1 MKHFSS
7 LIVSALVLGSSPAW
21 AQYPTALPAVV
32 VTNGNSATLQ
42 NAPSSIN
49 NRYYPSVEVQR
60 GGEVVLIERQNIRNL
75 TVRSGG
81 TLRFAV
87 AGAAVAPPL
96 AGATAP
102 PVITIEPGATVEV
115 IIQPGN
121 GLPFAQGYTT
131 IGGTAVA
138 ALPYSLAISPDAYY
152 TYDNYDYNT
161 STGSTNEAPA
171 PTTLNGGLLTV
182 ANGIAL
188 PATVARFKGSG
199 FQVKTDLAVSQEL
212 SGSVSTAAGTKVTL
226 LSSAS
231 GTALL
236 IGSSFQGT
244 LAVQRYID
252 GSRNAGPGY
261 RHVASPLHFQG
272 RVSDFTTANFTPT
285 VNPDYNTNPAVP
297 AASFPTVFGYTSQR
311 LAYASPNPTFDTGW
325 YSPDAPDSY
334 LLHCFGYAVNMPAG
348 GTMTFTGQYTPIS
361 EIYIPGLYRNAPAD
375 AGWYLLGNP
384 FPAPLDWDKVAAN
397 GLTDISR
404 TLYIFK
410 SSGQYTGSYASYVPG
425 VGGINGGNNVLPIA
439 QGFFVRTT
447 STGSSNGAPPP
458 AVTFRSSQLF
468 TSYDAT
474 KSAAVQRTTADAR
487 PRLRLSLHDAAG
499 QQAHETLVYF
509 EPAATPGSDAAYDAE
524 YLPGAGQ
531 PLSLVSETAGQAY
544 GINGLPAL
552 NGADVAVPLRLA
564 AATAGTYTLRTDE
577 LANLPAGYHA
587 YLLDAGTGTRLDLA
601 ATPSLALPLAAN
613 VPVASR
619 YSLLFTTRT
628 ALAAAAPAALAGQA
642 SLYPN
647 PAHASATLLLP
658 AAVRAG
664 QATPVQVL
672 NSLGQVVRTAVQP
685 AAAAELVLPLDGLAP
700 GLYTV
705 QAHTAVG
712 TISRRLTVD

>member
-7 LIVSALVLGSSPAW
+7 LVVSALVLGSAPAW
-21 AQYPTALPAVV
+21 AQYPTALSAVV
-32 VTNGNSATLQ
+32 VTNGNAATLQ
-42 NAPSSIN
+42 NAPASVN
-49 NRYYPSVEVQR
+49 TRYYPSVEVQR
-60 GGEVVLIERQNIRNL
+60 GGLVVLIERQNIRNL

-87 AGAAVAPPL
+87 AGAAVSPPL
-96 AGATAP
+96 AGTTTP

-131 IGGTAVA
+131 SGGTAVA

-188 PATVARFKGSG
+188 PATVARFKGTG

-212 SGSVSTAAGTKVTL
+212 SGSVSTAAGATVTL

-236 IGSSFQGT
+236 IGSNFSGT

-261 RHVASPLHFQG
+261 RHVATPLFFPTT
-272 RVSDFTTANFTPT
+272 VSDLATANFTPT
-285 VNPDYNTNPAVP
+285 VNPAYNTNPAVP
-297 AASFPTVFGYTSQR
+297 AASFPTVFGYVSER
-311 LAYASPNPTFDTGW
+311 LGYPSPNPGFDNGW
-325 YSPDAPDSY
+325 YSPDALDSPISGTI
-334 LLHCFGYAVNMPAG
+334 GYAVNMPAG
-348 GTMTFTGQYTPIS
+348 GTMTFKGQYYAVT
-361 EIYIPGLYRNAPAD
+361 ETGLRGLLRGPQPD

-384 FPAPLDWDKVAAN
+384 FPAPLDWDKLAAN
-397 GLTDISR
+397 GLDGMSS

-410 SSGQYTGSYASYVPG
+410 SSGQYTGSYAAYVPG
-425 VGGINGGNNVLPIA
+425 VGGVNGGTNVLPLG
-439 QGFFVRTT
+439 QGFFIRSTT
-447 STGSSNGAPPP
+447 RSFPADNPPVSIRFK
-458 AVTFRSSQLF
+458 ASQLF

-509 EPAATPGSDAAYDAE
+509 EPAATPGPDAAHDAE

-552 NGADVAVPLRLA
+552 SGADVAVPLRLA
-564 AATAGTYTLRTDE
+564 ATTAGTYTLRTDE

-601 ATPSLALPLAAN
+601 TTPSLALPLAAN

-685 AAAAELVLPLDGLAP
+685 AATAELVLPLDGLAP

>member
-7 LIVSALVLGSSPAW
+7 LVVSALVLGSCPAW
-21 AQYPTALPAVV
+21 AQYPTALPAVIV
-32 VTNGNSATLQ
+32 SNGNSATLRG
-42 NAPSSIN
+42 APASIN
-49 NRYYPSVEVQR
+49 DRYYPSVEVQR

-96 AGATAP
+96 AGITAP
-102 PVITIEPGATVEV
+102 VLTIEPGATVE
-115 IIQPGN
+115 IISQPGN

-131 IGGTAVA
+131 IGGAAVA

-152 TYDNYDYNT
+152 NFDNYNYNT
-161 STGSTNEAPA
+161 NTGSTNEAPA
-171 PTTLNGGLLTV
+171 PTILNSGGLTV

-188 PATVARFKGSG
+188 PATVGRFRGVG

-212 SGSVSTAAGTKVTL
+212 YGLSTAAGATVTL

-236 IGSSFQGT
+236 VGFGFQGT

-261 RHVASPLHFQG
+261 RHVSSPLYFQSK
-272 RVSDFTTANFTPT
+272 VSDFATANFTPT

-297 AASFPTVFGYTSQR
+297 VASFPTVFGYSSQR

-325 YSPDAPDSY
+325 YSPDALGSQ
-334 LLHCFGYAVNMPAG
+334 LLGAFGYAVNMPAG
-348 GTMTFTGQYTPIS
+348 GTMTFTGQYSPIS

-384 FPAPLDWDKVAAN
+384 FPAPLDWDKMAAN
-397 GLTDISR
+397 GLTDISS
-404 TLYIFK
+404 TLYVFK

-425 VGGINGGNNVLPIA
+425 VGGINGGNNVIPIA

-458 AVTFRSSQLF
+458 AVTFRASNLF

-474 KSAAVQRTTADAR
+474 KSAAVQRTSADAR
-487 PRLRLSLHDAAG
+487 PRLRLSLHDAADT
-499 QQAHETLVYF
+499 QAHETLVYF
-509 EPAATPGSDAAYDAE
+509 EPAATPGPDAAYDAE

-531 PLSLVSETAGQAY
+531 PLSLVSEGAGQAY

-552 NGADVAVPLRLA
+552 SGADVAVPLRLA
-564 AATAGTYTLRTDE
+564 ATTTGTYTLRTDE

-601 ATPSLALPLAAN
+601 ATPSIALPLAAN
-613 VPVASR
+613 VSVANR
-619 YSLLFTTRT
+619 YSLLFTTHT
-628 ALAAAAPAALAGQA
+628 ALAAAAPAALAGLA

-647 PAHASATLLLP
+647 PAHGTATLLLP

-664 QATPVQVL
+664 QASLVQVL
-672 NSLGQVVRTAVQP
+672 TSLGQVVRTAVQP
-685 AAAAELVLPLDGLAP
+685 AGAAELVLPLDGLAP

-712 TISRRLTVD
+712 TISRRLTVE